1 MLDIDGKR
9 FCESNSI
16 LRFAGRKANLYPHDI
31 VDALRVDE
39 ILDMVE
45 DALGA
50 LGPTFSLPA
59 GEKEAAR
66 QKLAAPG
73 GAFHK
78 VLSAIVKRQSEND
91 GHPYVVGGTLTVADL
106 KIQALVVT
114 LRSGF
119 FDGLAATW
127 IEDTWPEFGA
137 AATKVIAEI
146 NGKTA

>member
-9 FCESNSI
+9 FCESNAI
-16 LRFAGRKANLYPHDI
+16 LRFAGRKANVYPHDL

-45 DALGA
+45 DAFA
-50 LGPTFSLPA
+50 TLGPTFSLPA

-78 VLSAIVKRQSEND
+78 VFSAIVKRQAENG
-91 GHPYVVGGTLTVADL
+91 GHPYIVGGSLTIADL
-106 KIQALVVT
+106 KIAALAVT

-127 IEDTWPEFGA
+127 IEDNWPEFGA
-137 AATKVIAEI
+137 AVTKVVAEI